1 MKLSNM
7 IKDLF
12 FSNETVE
19 NQITQDAKKEDLPD
33 SNLQTNAS
41 SVLGKSKTIENESL
55 FYTNCKE
62 AKRQKFMCENMDEL
76 LEQIKTEITTQPLL
90 ARVIRNISK
99 GVLKNG
105 YSFYCVNQR
114 DTVIE
119 KEIKK
124 KFDEVIYNSGY
135 EETEF
140 LQEILTDLIKYSN
153 VFVKPIRDDK
163 TKKLSAVLHMQNKGF
178 TVEESIGTGIATKY
192 KFERKSSVSLSYTVG
207 ESKAVKRFAAPYD
220 IWHCAFGKETDEIF
234 GMPIWV
240 SVIPILKKYN
250 YLISSSIDSYSDQS
264 IEQTIYR
271 VGLTKNGMVKPVTPE
286 SFRSL
291 KGQLQSNDGED
302 IITDVPV
309 DPVTITKS
317 YTSPDKIL
325 DILTLQ
331 VIAGLF
337 TSESQLGKS
346 GAGRQDSETQQ
357 TNTDGIVSEFQKALE
372 NFLNRTIVKELSKDL
387 YGVKNNS
394 NPVKI
399 KFNNPF
405 NDTERIDKHAVFKF
419 QAGVIDLKEA
429 RVECGYLEEINSSKT
444 NYELYQKKEVDGA
457 VSSANN
463 PSNQHTTKTTTK
475 KSTRQ

>member
-1 MKLSNM
+1 MKITNVL
-7 IKDLF
+7 KDLF
-12 FSNETVE
+12 FSEDVE
-19 NQITQDAKKEDLPD
+19 EKISGDAKKEDLTD
-33 SNLQTNAS
+33 KNLQINAS
-41 SVLGKSKTIENESL
+41 SVLGKSKSL
-55 FYTNCKE
+55 ELDSSFYTNCKE
-62 AKRQKFMCENMDEL
+62 AKRQKAMCENMDEL
-76 LEQIKTEITTQPLL
+76 LDQIKSEITTQPLL

-114 DTVIE
+114 DTNIE
-119 KEIKK
+119 KEMKK
-124 KFDEVIYNSGY
+124 KFDSIIFESGY

-140 LQEILTDLIKYSN
+140 LQEILMDLIKYSN
-153 VFVKPIRDDK
+153 VFVKPLRDEK
-163 TKKLSAVLHMQNKGF
+163 TKKLIAVLHMQNRGF
-178 TVEESIGTGIATKY
+178 SVSESIGTGIATKY
-192 KFERKSSVSLSYTVG
+192 KFERKSVTNLSYSIG
-207 ESKAVKRFAAPYD
+207 DSKEIKYYKAAYD

-240 SVIPILKKYN
+240 SVIPVLKKYN

-286 SFRSL
+286 SYKSL
-291 KGQLQSNDGED
+291 ERQLQQNDGED

-309 DPVTITKS
+309 DPVTITKT

-357 TNTDGIVSEFQKALE
+357 SNTDGIVSEFQKSLE
-372 NFLNRTIVKELSKDL
+372 NFLNRTIVKELTKDM
-387 YGVKNNS
+387 YGDKCVS
-394 NPVKI
+394 NPIKI
-399 KFNNPF
+399 RFNNAF
-405 NDTERIDKHAVFKF
+405 NDTERVEKHAVFKF
-419 QAGVIDLKEA
+419 QAGIIDINEA
-429 RVECGYLEEINSSKT
+429 RTECGYLDPINEAKT
-444 NYELYQKKEVDGA
+444 NFKLYQEKEVSGT
-457 VSSANN
+457 VQNANT
-463 PSNQHTTKTTTK
+463 PSNQSGSKSSTK

>member
-12 FSNETVE
+12 FSEDTVQQPVIE
-19 NQITQDAKKEDLPD
+19 DAKREDLPD
-33 SNLQTNAS
+33 KNLQQNAS
-41 SVLGKSKTIENESL
+41 SVLGKAKTIENETL
-55 FYTNCKE
+55 FFTNCKE

-76 LEQIKTEITTQPLL
+76 LDQIKNEITTQPLL

-124 KFDEVIYNSGY
+124 KFDEIIYNSGY

-140 LQEILTDLIKYSN
+140 LQEILMDLIKYSN

-163 TKKLSAVLHMQNKGF
+163 SKKLSAVLHMQNKGF
-178 TVEESIGTGIATKY
+178 TIEESIGTGIATKY
-192 KFERKSSVSLSYTVG
+192 KFERKTSVSLSYTIG
-207 ESKAVKRFAAPYD
+207 EHKTVKRFSAPYD

-240 SVIPILKKYN
+240 SVIPMLKKYN

-291 KGQLQSNDGED
+291 KGQLQHNDGED

-357 TNTDGIVSEFQKALE
+357 SNTDGIVSEFQKALE
-372 NFLNRTIVKELSKDL
+372 NFLNRTIVKEIAKDI
-387 YGVKNNS
+387 YGEKNSS

-399 KFNNPF
+399 KFNSPF

-419 QAGVIDLKEA
+419 QAGVIDLNEA
-429 RVECGYLEEINSSKT
+429 RTECGYLDPIDASKT
-444 NYELYQKKEVDGA
+444 NFKLYKETEVSGA
-457 VSSANN
+457 VQNANT
-463 PSNQHTTKTTTK
+463 PTNQHATKTSTK